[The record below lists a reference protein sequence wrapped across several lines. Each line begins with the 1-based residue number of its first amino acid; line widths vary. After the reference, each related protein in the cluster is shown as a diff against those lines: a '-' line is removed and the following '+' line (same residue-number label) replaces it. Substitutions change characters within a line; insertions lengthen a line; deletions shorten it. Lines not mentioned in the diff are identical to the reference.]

1 MLKTKFFVRHK
12 SGEVIT
18 PIYVRVSNG
27 RAFDLKVATKET
39 CIASH
44 WDCDNGMMKERFFV
58 EQKGKLVEKRDGKAR
73 ALFVENR
80 KVNERLQ
87 DLAKKIDK
95 AFKEAEGVKFNTEWL
110 KTVINPV
117 VVEENTIPDDFVSF
131 CPVFIE
137 QKKHEISKGYIIKV
151 NGLKKIISEF
161 LNHSKKKTLKFGE
174 INLKF
179 KVEFEKYCYETMGYS
194 VNYTST
200 NLRLI
205 RIISYQAERNGIKLH
220 SQIKLVKS
228 KEEKTVFQIL
238 TPAELE
244 KIENHVFEDSDLDN
258 VRDWLLIS
266 TYSGQRI
273 SDFMRF
279 NAQMLTKEKLDNEQ
293 EGYFLNFIQDKTD
306 HVLHLP
312 VHPKILEILNKRDF
326 QFPPQY
332 NEDKYNL
339 LVKTVC
345 KDAGITEMCYG
356 GIEKKRRKVY
366 ANYPKHEL
374 VTSHIGRRSFASNNY
389 GKIPTP
395 LLMVATGHKSESMFL
410 RYIGKVD
417 NQQSHA
423 LASYF
428 YD

>member
-1 MLKTKFFVRHK
+1 
-12 SGEVIT
+12 
-18 PIYVRVSNG
+18 
-27 RAFDLKVATKET
+27 
-39 CIASH
+39 
-44 WDCDNGMMKERFFV
+44 
-58 EQKGKLVEKRDGKAR
+58 
-73 ALFVENR
+73 
-80 KVNERLQ
+80 
-87 DLAKKIDK
+87 
-95 AFKEAEGVKFNTEWL
+95 
-110 KTVINPV
+110 
-117 VVEENTIPDDFVSF
+117 
-131 CPVFIE
+131 
-137 QKKHEISKGYIIKV
+137 
-151 NGLKKIISEF
+151 
-161 LNHSKKKTLKFGE
+161 
-174 INLKF
+174 
-179 KVEFEKYCYETMGYS
+179 MGYS
-194 VNYTST
+194 VNYTFN
-200 NLRLI
+200 NLRLL
-205 RIISYQAERNGIKLH
+205 RIIAYHAERNGIKLH

-228 KEEKTVFQIL
+228 KEEKTIFQIL
-238 TPAELE
+238 TPAELK
-244 KIENHVFEDSDLDN
+244 KIENHVFEDYDLDN

-266 TYSGQRI
+266 AYSGQRI

-312 VHPKILEILNKRDF
+312 VHPKILEILNKRGF

-374 VTSHIGRRSFASNNY
+374 ITSHIGRRSFASNNY

-395 LLMVATGHKSESMFL
+395 LLMVATGHKSEDMFL

-417 NQQSHA
+417 RQQSHA

-428 YD
+428 YN

>member
-39 CIASH
+39 CIASR
-44 WDCDNGMMKERFFV
+44 WDDENGMMKERFFV
-58 EQKGKLVEKRDGKAR
+58 EQKGKLVEKRDGKTR
-73 ALFVENR
+73 ALFLES
-80 KVNERLQ
+80 KEVNERLQ

-95 AFKEAEGVKFNTEWL
+95 AFKEAEEVEFNTEWL
-110 KTVINPV
+110 KTVINPPV
-117 VVEENTIPDDFVSF
+117 VVENTVPDDFVSF

-137 QKKHEISKGYIIKV
+137 QKKHEISKGYTIKV
-151 NGLKKIISEF
+151 NCLKRIIKEF
-161 LNHSKKKTLKFGE
+161 LKHSKKKTLKFSE

-179 KVEFEKYCYETMGYS
+179 KLEFDKYCYEVMGYS

-200 NLRLI
+200 NLRLL
-205 RIISYQAERNGIKLH
+205 RIIAYQAERNGIKLH

-228 KEEKTVFQIL
+228 KEEKTIFQIL
-238 TPAELE
+238 TPAEL
-244 KIENHVFEDSDLDN
+244 KAIENHVFEDVDLDN

-266 TYSGQRI
+266 VFSGQRI

-279 NAQMLTKEKLDNEQ
+279 NVEMLTKEELENEQ
-293 EGYFLNFIQDKTD
+293 EGYFLNFIQDKTG
-306 HVLHLP
+306 HILHLP
-312 VHPKILEILNKRDF
+312 VHPKILEILNKRGF
-326 QFPPQY
+326 RFPPKY
-332 NEDKYNL
+332 DEDKYNK

-356 GIEKKRRKVY
+356 GIEKNRRKVF

-374 VTSHIGRRSFASNNY
+374 ITSHIGRRSFASNNY

-395 LLMVATGHKSESMFL
+395 LLMVATAHKSESMFL

-428 YD
+428 FN

>member
-1 MLKTKFFVRHK
+1 MLKTKFFVRQK

-39 CIASH
+39 CIASR
-44 WDCDNGMMKERFFV
+44 WDEEKGMMKERFFV
-58 EQKGKLVEKRDGKAR
+58 EQKGKLVEKRDGKTR
-73 ALFVENR
+73 ALFLENR
-80 KVNERLQ
+80 EVNARLQ
-87 DLAKKIDK
+87 DLTKKIEK
-95 AFKEAEGVKFNTEWL
+95 AFKEADGVKFNTEWL
-110 KTVINPV
+110 KAVINPP

-131 CPVFIE
+131 CPLFVE
-137 QKKHEISKGYIIKV
+137 QKKHEISKGYTIKINCLKRIIE
-151 NGLKKIISEF
+151 EF
-161 LNHSKKKTLKFGE
+161 LKHSKKKTLKFGE

-179 KVEFEKYCYETMGYS
+179 KVDFEKYCYEVMGYS

-200 NLRLI
+200 NLRLL
-205 RIISYQAERNGIKLH
+205 RIIAYHAERNGIKLH

-228 KEEKTVFQIL
+228 KEEKVIFQIL
-238 TPAELE
+238 TPTELELIEKHNFEDAEL
-244 KIENHVFEDSDLDN
+244 DN
-258 VRDWLLIS
+258 IRDWLLIS
-266 TYSGQRI
+266 AYSGQRI

-279 NAQMLTKEKLDNEQ
+279 NVEMLTNEKLENEQ
-293 EGYFLNFIQDKTD
+293 EGYFLNFIQDKTG
-306 HVLHLP
+306 HILHLP
-312 VHPKILEILNKRDF
+312 VHPKILEILNKRNF
-326 QFPPQY
+326 EFPSKY
-332 NEDKYNL
+332 DEDKYNL

-345 KDAGITEMCYG
+345 KDAGITEVCYG
-356 GIEKKRRKVY
+356 GIEKEKRKVF

-395 LLMVATGHKSESMFL
+395 LLMTATGHKSEAMFL

-428 YD
+428 YE

>member
-44 WDCDNGMMKERFFV
+44 WDGDNGMMKEKFFV
-58 EQKGKLVEKRDGKAR
+58 EQKGKLVEKRDGATR
-73 ALFVENR
+73 VLFLESRV
-80 KVNERLQ
+80 VNERLQ

-95 AFKEAEGVKFNTEWL
+95 AFKEAEEVEFNTEWL
-110 KTVINPV
+110 KTVINPPV
-117 VVEENTIPDDFVSF
+117 VVENTVPDDFVSF

-137 QKKHEISKGYIIKV
+137 QKKHEISKGYTIKV
-151 NGLKKIISEF
+151 NCLKRIIKEF
-161 LNHSKKKTLKFGE
+161 LTHSKKKVLKFNE

-179 KVEFEKYCYETMGYS
+179 KVDFEKYCYEVMGYS

-200 NLRLI
+200 NLRLL
-205 RIISYQAERNGIKLH
+205 RIIAYHAERNGIKLH

-228 KEEKTVFQIL
+228 KEEKVIFQIL

-244 KIENHVFEDSDLDN
+244 LIEKHNFEDTDLDN

-266 TYSGQRI
+266 VFSGQRI

-279 NAQMLTKEKLDNEQ
+279 NVEMLTKGKIENEQ
-293 EGYFLNFIQDKTD
+293 EGYFLNFIQDKTG
-306 HVLHLP
+306 HILHLP
-312 VHPKILEILNKRDF
+312 VHPKILDILNKRGF
-326 QFPPQY
+326 QFPPKY
-332 NEDKYNL
+332 DEDKYNK

-345 KDAGITEMCYG
+345 KDAGINEVCYG
-356 GIEKKRRKVY
+356 GVEKGKRKVF

-395 LLMVATGHKSESMFL
+395 LLMTATGHKSEGMFL

-417 NQQSHA
+417 QQQSHA

-428 YD
+428 FN